1 MYNLNVHIQEHIMT
15 SIPFTQ
21 ARANLSDLIDQSNH
35 GETVFISQ
43 RGQTTAVLLS
53 VPEYQKLNGEKL
65 NLMQKFDAWREE
77 FSNELEDSN
86 DFSPERDQSAGR
98 DFEW

>member
-1 MYNLNVHIQEHIMT
+1 MT

-21 ARANLSDLIDQSNH
+21 ARANLSDLIDQSKH

-43 RGQTTAVLLS
+43 RGQTTAVLIS

-65 NLMQKFDAWREE
+65 NLMQKLNAWREE
-77 FSNELEDSN
+77 FSNELEDSS
-86 DFSPERDQSAGR
+86 DFNPVREQSTGR